1 MKLYFK
7 LVLLLLLP
15 AALFGQSTVTLKK
28 QADIVAKA
36 MVNGDYVTVV
46 EYMHPKVI
54 QSAGGKQKMLQMMN
68 AGMEQ
73 MKAQGISIQSAT
85 VGEPGKFYKAGT
97 EIHCLIPNN
106 IRIKTPNS
114 SIVTHSNLLAISQDG
129 GKNWTFLDL
138 NKGTIASIPK
148 LFPNFNKDLKIPEP
162 TMPSM

>member
-7 LVLLLLLP
+7 LVLLLLFP
-15 AALFGQSTVTLKK
+15 AALFGQNTVTLKK

-36 MVNGDYVTVV
+36 MVNGDCVTVLK
-46 EYMHPKVI
+46 YTHPKAL
-54 QSAGGKQKMLQMMN
+54 QFGGGKQKMLQMMN
-68 AGMEQ
+68 AGMAQ
-73 MKAQGISIQSAT
+73 IKAQGFSFQSVT

-97 EIHCLIPNN
+97 EIHCLIPDN

>member
-15 AALFGQSTVTLKK
+15 AAVFGQSTVTLKK

-36 MVNGDYVTVV
+36 IVNGDYVTVV
-46 EYMHPKVI
+46 EYTHPKVI
-54 QSAGGKQKMLQMMN
+54 QSAGGKQKMLQMLN
-68 AGMEQ
+68 AGKEQ
-73 MKAQGISIQSAT
+73 MKAQGISIQSAA

-97 EIHCLIPNN
+97 EIHCLIPDN
-106 IRIKTPNS
+106 IRIKTPNA
-114 SIVTHSNLLAISQDG
+114 SIATHSNLLAISQDG

-138 NKGTIASIPK
+138 NKNTISSIPK

-162 TMPSM
+162 TTPFM